1 MREIQPMN
9 GGEGEQG
16 RGRGSVALAA
26 GRSGDRSGSAPFGSV
41 RPRSAMAKRAALP
54 AAPLGDDF
62 SFVSPVAKY
71 VLFFFNLLF
80 WMISMVM
87 VAVGVYARLLK
98 HAEAAMACLAVD
110 PAILLIVVGVLTFL
124 ITFCGCVG
132 SLRENICL
140 LQVFSVCLTIIFLLQ
155 LAAGALGFVFSDKA
169 REKVSEL
176 INGAIVHYR
185 DDLDLQ
191 NLIDFGQK
199 EFSCCGGVSY
209 KDWSQNMYFNCT
221 ATNPSRERC
230 SVPFSCCL
238 HEADQVCAGVALGT
252 LPMPVLP
259 APGAGLGLE
268 RCPRAGNT
276 YGPHP

>member
-1 MREIQPMN
+1 A
-9 GGEGEQG
+9 GGALAGPGGGG
-16 RGRGSVALAA
+16 RGGRA
-26 GRSGDRSGSAPFGSV
+26 GDGC
-41 RPRSAMAKRAALP
+41 
-54 AAPLGDDF
+54 
-62 SFVSPVAKY
+62 
-71 VLFFFNLLF
+71 
-80 WMISMVM
+80 
-87 VAVGVYARLLK
+87 AVT
-98 HAEAAMACLAVD
+98 EAAVACLAVD
-110 PAILLIVVGVLTFL
+110 PAILLLVVGVLTFL

-140 LQVFSVCLTIIFLLQ
+140 LQLFSVCLTIIFLLQ
-155 LAAGALGFVFSDKA
+155 LAAGVLGFVFSDKA
-169 REKVSEL
+169 RGKVSEI

-238 HEADQVCAGVALGT
+238 HDTSQVSAGVASGT
-252 LPMPVLP
+252 LSCHPGDQSRSVLGWP
-259 APGAGLGLE
+259 QGTLS
-268 RCPRAGNT
+268 
-276 YGPHP
+276 